1 MTGLNVAI
9 LSHPDIISEWEAR
22 PYQVRA
28 LIATLSEPTL
38 LVLPTAAGKSLVEYL
53 FMHEHLVR
61 SNKNRPRALLI
72 APTNP
77 LVDQH
82 HSNLVKLLDSRI
94 EVVCLT
100 GSTPPAR
107 RVSFWAE
114 SDIIIATPQVVRND
128 LEASRI
134 SPSDFVAVVFDEAH
148 HAKGSH
154 AMAAAGRLLRLGS
167 ELPVC
172 MGATASPGT
181 TSSDITSLCS
191 ILGLTNIHARSSQ
204 DSELRPYLPELRTRE
219 HHVDVPESIRSLAEP
234 LEAWSSALVD
244 RLSHLGYP
252 LKRGLV
258 SVRALNGLQA
268 RISQAITLKEGSAFQ
283 AAKALADLR
292 RVHLLVGHLTSQG
305 IAASRE
311 HLTRSHER
319 EKNGSAALQRFMNDH
334 RIQRLKA
341 ALDGSEELHPKMNL
355 VLDLVS
361 QALARGNEQRV
372 IVFVNF
378 RDTANELVERV
389 SSLNHAV
396 AARFVGQSDRAGD
409 RGLSQKEQIAV
420 LDRFR
425 SGEVNVLIATQVGE
439 EGLDV
444 PNADDVIHYEPVGS
458 AIRTIQRRGRT
469 GRHHAGHVHVLVAR
483 GTRDE
488 GALRASAAKGR
499 KLVQATEAARMN
511 LRRGVSVESIEHCSL
526 CIEDEEGSTPAV
538 VWVEKM
544 SEASEDETE
553 PSSLRLRPNQ
563 QRSLDDWIGG
573 ENETTSSLESQM
585 HLHQT
590 EHASP
595 PLSSP
600 SDQSGISVTG
610 SHLHRV
616 EIDHRE
622 QSSTIVSLL
631 KQEDVLVD
639 LVDLDV
645 GDYRIGDR
653 VLIERKTHGDFEDSL
668 LDGRLFGQ
676 ASRLASA
683 SPHPLLLVEGT
694 ARGQRFV
701 HPHALTGALAVL
713 AIDFGLPV
721 ISTSSDHE
729 TANFIMVVARRE
741 VAYLEDLSELASK
754 KARSALN
761 KHRRLSRDAARS
773 SPDQTPVGFLH
784 FETEIAPGGTMNQL
798 IDEAEAIEAAAG
810 APLTPLASKTPPSLG
825 LEARARSTHAIA
837 MLSQLPGIGPATAE
851 ALLSTFGT
859 LLGVLGASDQT
870 LIEATSLTKVSL
882 EALSALRPE

>member
-1 MTGLNVAI
+1 MAT
-9 LSHPDIISEWEAR
+9 LSHPGIISEWEAR

-28 LIATLSEPTL
+28 LTVTLSEPTL

-53 FMHEHLVR
+53 FMLEHLTR
-61 SNKNRPRALLI
+61 SKKDRPRALLI
-72 APTNP
+72 APTNA

-82 HSNLVKLLDSRI
+82 RRNVVELLDPRF

-114 SDIIIATPQVVRND
+114 SDLIIATPQVVRND

-134 SPSDFVAVVFDEAH
+134 SPSDLVAVVFDEAH
-148 HAKGSH
+148 HARGSH

-181 TSSDITSLCS
+181 TSSDVNSLCS

-204 DSELRPYLPELRTRE
+204 DPELRPYLPELRTRE

-258 SVRALNGLQA
+258 SVRVLNGLQA
-268 RISQAITLKEGSAFQ
+268 RISQAISLKEGSAFQ

-311 HLTRSHER
+311 HLLRSLER

-334 RIQRLKA
+334 RIKRLKA
-341 ALDGSEELHPKMNL
+341 SLDGSEELHPKMNL
-355 VLDLVS
+355 VMDLVV
-361 QALARGNEQRV
+361 QALARGHEQRV

-378 RDTANELVERV
+378 RDTANELVERL
-389 SSLNHAV
+389 SSLDHV
-396 AARFVGQSDRAGD
+396 VVARFVGQSDRVRD

-425 SGEVNVLIATQVGE
+425 SGEVNVLVATQVGE

-469 GRHHAGHVHVLVAR
+469 GRHHAGHVHVLIAR

-488 GALRASAAKGR
+488 GAQRASAAKGR
-499 KLVQATEAARMN
+499 RLEQAIETSQQN
-511 LRRGVSVESIEHCSL
+511 LRRGGPIELIEHCSL
-526 CIEDEEGSTPAV
+526 SIEDEEVLTPAV
-538 VWVEKM
+538 FWVKNIPE
-544 SEASEDETE
+544 SSEDGTV
-553 PSSLRLRPNQ
+553 STALRLHPNQ
-563 QRSLDDWIGG
+563 QRSLEDWIGEG
-573 ENETTSSLESQM
+573 DASTSSLKSQM
-585 HLHQT
+585 DRHET
-590 EHASP
+590 EHAP
-595 PLSSP
+595 PSLSTKQTP
-600 SDQSGISVTG
+600 NEVKTG
-610 SHLHRV
+610 NSSSRLHRV

-631 KQEDVLVD
+631 KKEDVLID
-639 LVDLDV
+639 LVDLEV
-645 GDYRIGDR
+645 GDYRLGGR
-653 VLIERKTHGDFEDSL
+653 VLIERKTHSDFEDSL

-683 SPHPLLLVEGT
+683 SPHPLLLVEG
-694 ARGQRFV
+694 AAKGQRFV
-701 HPHALTGALAVL
+701 HPHALTAALAVL

-721 ISTSSDHE
+721 ISTSSDYE
-729 TANFIMVVARRE
+729 TANFITVVARRE
-741 VAYLEDLSELASK
+741 VAYLEELSDLASR

-761 KHRRLSRDAARS
+761 KYRRLSRDAARA
-773 SPDQTPVGFLH
+773 SPEQTPAGFLH
-784 FETEIAPGGTMNQL
+784 FETEVAPEGTISQL
-798 IDEAEAIEAAAG
+798 IEETEAIEAAAG
-810 APLTPLASKTPPSLG
+810 APLSPLASKSPPSLG
-825 LEARARSTHAIA
+825 LEGRARSTHAIA
-837 MLSQLPGIGPATAE
+837 MLSQVPGIGSATAE
-851 ALLSTFGT
+851 ALLSTFGS
-859 LLGVLGASDQT
+859 LLGVLEAPDQD
-870 LIEATSLTKVSL
+870 LVESCSLSKVSL
-882 EALSALRPE
+882 EALAALRPV

>member
-1 MTGLNVAI
+1 MAT

-22 PYQVRA
+22 PYQIRA

-38 LVLPTAAGKSLVEYL
+38 LVLPTAAGKSLIEYL

-82 HSNLVKLLDSRI
+82 HSNLVGLLDSRLKI
-94 EVVCLT
+94 VCLT

-134 SPSDFVAVVFDEAH
+134 SPSDFVATVFDEAH

-181 TSSDITSLCS
+181 TTSLCS

-204 DSELRPYLPELRTRE
+204 DPELRPYLPELRTRE

-258 SVRALNGLQA
+258 SVRALNGLQV

-311 HLTRSHER
+311 HLARSHER

-334 RIQRLKA
+334 RIQRLKS
-341 ALDGSEELHPKMNL
+341 ALDGSAELHPKMNL

-361 QALARGNEQRV
+361 QALARGDEQRV

-378 RDTANELVERV
+378 RDTANELVERL
-389 SSLNHAV
+389 SSLDHAV
-396 AARFVGQSDRAGD
+396 AARFVGQSDRARD

-488 GALRASAAKGR
+488 GALRASASKGR
-499 KLVQATEAARMN
+499 KLVQAIDMAQQN
-511 LRRGVSVESIEHCSL
+511 LRRGRPIESTGQCSL
-526 CIEDEEGSTPAV
+526 CIDEEGVVTPAV
-538 VWVEKM
+538 VWVDKM
-544 SEASEDETE
+544 PEPSTDEVE
-553 PSSLRLRPNQ
+553 SSSLRLRSNQ
-563 QRSLDDWIGG
+563 QRSLEDWIGG
-573 ENETTSSLESQM
+573 EDETSLTLGSQVRQ
-585 HLHQT
+585 HQT

-595 PLSSP
+595 TSP
-600 SDQSGISVTG
+600 SPSNQSRNSVDG
-610 SHLHRV
+610 GHLHRV

-631 KQEDVLVD
+631 KQEDVLID
-639 LVDLDV
+639 IVDLDV
-645 GDYRIGDR
+645 GDFRIGDR
-653 VLIERKTHGDFEDSL
+653 VLIERKTHSDFEDSL

-729 TANFIMVVARRE
+729 TANFIMVVAQRE
-741 VAYLEDLSELASK
+741 VAYLQDLSELASR
-754 KARSALN
+754 KARGALN
-761 KHRRLSRDAARS
+761 KHRRLSRDAARAAVG
-773 SPDQTPVGFLH
+773 QTPAGFLH
-784 FETEIAPGGTMNQL
+784 FETEIAPEGTMTQL

-810 APLTPLASKTPPSLG
+810 APLSPLAPKPPPSLG
-825 LEARARSTHAIA
+825 LEARARSTHAIT

-851 ALLSTFGT
+851 ALLSTFGS
-859 LLGVLGASDQT
+859 LLSVLEASDQD
-870 LIEATSLTKVSL
+870 LIDAISLTKVSL
-882 EALSALRPE
+882 EALAALRPA

>member
-1 MTGLNVAI
+1 MAT

-28 LIATLSEPTL
+28 LIAALSEPTL

-61 SNKNRPRALLI
+61 SNKPRPRALLI

-77 LVDQH
+77 LVNQH
-82 HSNLVKLLDSRI
+82 HSNLVRLLDPRLK
-94 EVVCLT
+94 VVCLT

-107 RVSFWAE
+107 RVNFWAE

-134 SPSDFVAVVFDEAH
+134 SPSDFVAAVFDEAH

-154 AMAAAGRLLRLGS
+154 AMAAAGRLLRIGS

-181 TSSDITSLCS
+181 TASEITSLCS
-191 ILGLTNIHARSSQ
+191 ILGLTYIHARSSQ
-204 DSELRPYLPELRTRE
+204 DLELRPYLPELRTRE

-244 RLSHLGYP
+244 RLSRLGYP

-292 RVHLLVGHLTSQG
+292 RVHLLAGHLTSQG

-311 HLTRSHER
+311 HLARSHER

-334 RIQRLKA
+334 RIQRLKS
-341 ALDGSEELHPKMNL
+341 ALDGSAEVHPKMNL

-361 QALARGNEQRV
+361 HALSRGDEQRV

-378 RDTANELVERV
+378 RDTANELLERL
-389 SSLNHAV
+389 SSLDHAV
-396 AARFVGQSDRAGD
+396 AARFVGQSDRARD

-488 GALRASAAKGR
+488 GALRASASKGR
-499 KLVQATEAARMN
+499 KLVQAIDMAQQN
-511 LRRGVSVESIEHCSL
+511 LRRGRSLESTGHCSL
-526 CIEDEEGSTPAV
+526 TIEEEGVVTPAA
-538 VWVEKM
+538 VWV
-544 SEASEDETE
+544 DEMPEPSTDDTE
-553 PSSLRLRPNQ
+553 SSSLRLHSNK
-563 QRSLDDWIGG
+563 QRSLQDWIGG
-573 ENETTSSLESQM
+573 EDETTLALESQV
-585 HLHQT
+585 HQHQT
-590 EHASP
+590 EHTSSASP
-595 PLSSP
+595 SS
-600 SDQSGISVTG
+600 SNQSGDSVAG
-610 SHLHRV
+610 GHLHRV
-616 EIDHRE
+616 EVDHRE

-631 KQEDVLVD
+631 KQEDILVD
-639 LVDLDV
+639 LVNLDV
-645 GDYRIGDR
+645 GDFRIGDR
-653 VLIERKTHGDFEDSL
+653 VLIERKTHSDFEDSL

-729 TANFIMVVARRE
+729 TANFLMVVAQRE
-741 VAYLEDLSELASK
+741 VAYLQDLSELASR
-754 KARSALN
+754 KARGALN
-761 KHRRLSRDAARS
+761 KHRRLSRDAARAAVG
-773 SPDQTPVGFLH
+773 QTPAGFLH
-784 FETEIAPGGTMNQL
+784 FETEIAPQGTMTQL

-810 APLTPLASKTPPSLG
+810 APLSTLTPKPPPSLG
-825 LEARARSTHAIA
+825 LEARARSTHAIT

-851 ALLSTFGT
+851 SLLSTFGS
-859 LLGVLGASDQT
+859 LLGVLKASDQD
-870 LIEATSLTKVSL
+870 LIDAISLTKVSL
-882 EALSALRPE
+882 EALTTLRPE